1 MKDVRVG
8 NSAQTT
14 FTLGG
19 SYQFL
24 KGVHVGVDYSY
35 FARNY
40 AKFTPSLG
48 YDLGTEKAFES
59 PWRMPAYGV
68 LDANINYRFPLSKV
82 FGVMVFANVNNLL
95 DKEYIADAEDGA
107 GHNKDTAKVFYG
119 FGRTFSVNL
128 KITF

>member
-1 MKDVRVG
+1 M
-8 NSAQTT
+8 
-14 FTLGG
+14 
-19 SYQFL
+19 
-24 KGVHVGVDYSY
+24 GVNYAH

-40 AKFTPSLG
+40 AKFIPSLG
-48 YDLGTEKAFES
+48 YDLGAEKAFES

-82 FGVMVFANVNNLL
+82 FGVMVSANVNNLL
-95 DKEYIADAEDGA
+95 DKEYIADAEDDA
-107 GHNKDTAKVFYG
+107 GHNKETAKVFYG